1 METRGRTEHVVF
13 VHAHPDDETIDTGGT
28 IARLIAEGIGVTVLT
43 ATRGER
49 GEVIPDELA
58 QLRDDPAA
66 LAQYREQE
74 LAEAM
79 RALGVRDH
87 RDLGSTAARAPGLD
101 ERRYTDSGMRWGADG
116 HPAPIEPLADDAL
129 AAADRREVARDV
141 LAVLRDT
148 EATAVVTYNDFGG
161 YGHPDHIAIQRAA
174 VLAARD
180 AVVPAFAV
188 ETPRSLAESSYLAVR
203 DAGFFEPPRH
213 HDAIALD
220 DDLVPIRVDVSAQ
233 LPLKIAALRAHRTQV
248 VVTDRQFGLS
258 NGVGR
263 VIADVECYRP
273 LRVPDRPS
281 EQEPLAQRALGHAFA
296 VLAGV
301 VVGLL
306 GTAAHRFSPELLGV
320 PVPVGLALS
329 IVAVATLLLGLRAV
343 LASRSH
349 AIAAAVGLLAAVV
362 VLSLPGPGGSV
373 LFPDSPLSIMWT
385 FAPAVIAVLV
395 LAWPRLPGRR
405 G

>member
-1 METRGRTEHVVF
+1 METRGRAEHVVF
-13 VHAHPDDETIDTGGT
+13 VHAHPDDETIETGGT
-28 IARLIAEGIGVTVLT
+28 IAKLIADGIDVTVLT

-58 QLRDDPAA
+58 HLRDDHEA
-66 LAQYREQE
+66 LARFREQE

-87 RDLGSTAARAPGLD
+87 RYLGSAGARAPGLE
-101 ERRYTDSGMRWGADG
+101 ERRYTDSGMRWGSDG
-116 HPAPIEPLADDAL
+116 HPAPVEPLAPGAL

-148 EATAVVTYNDFGG
+148 DATAVVTYNDFGG
-161 YGHPDHIAIQRAA
+161 YGHPDHIAIQRAT

-180 AVVPAFAV
+180 AAVPAFAV
-188 ETPRSLAESSYLAVR
+188 ETPMSVADSGYRAVR

-213 HDAIALD
+213 HDAVALD
-220 DDLVPIRVDVSAQ
+220 DSLVPLRIDVSAQ
-233 LPLKIAALRAHRTQV
+233 LPQKVAALRAHRTQV
-248 VVTDRQFGLS
+248 TVIDHQFGLS

-273 LRVPDRPS
+273 LRVPEPPS
-281 EQEPLAQRALGHAFA
+281 AREPRSQRALGFAFA

-320 PVPVGLALS
+320 PVPLGLVLALA
-329 IVAVATLLLGLRAV
+329 AVATLLLGLRAV
-343 LASRSH
+343 LPSRSH
-349 AIAAAVGLLAAVV
+349 AVAAAVGLLAAVV

-373 LFPDSPLSIMWT
+373 LFPDSPLSIIWT

-395 LAWPRLPGRR
+395 LAWPRLPERR
-405 G
+405 R

>member
-13 VHAHPDDETIDTGGT
+13 VHAHPDDETIETGGT
-28 IARLIAEGIGVTVLT
+28 IAKLIADGVGVTVLT

-49 GEVIPDELA
+49 GEVIPDDLAHLRDEHAGLARHREGELA
-58 QLRDDPAA
+58 Q
-66 LAQYREQE
+66 
-74 LAEAM
+74 AM

-87 RDLGSTAARAPGLD
+87 RYLGAAGARAPGLA
-101 ERRYTDSGMRWGADG
+101 ERRYTDSGMRWGSDG
-116 HPAPIEPLADDAL
+116 HPAPLEPLAPEAL

-148 EATAVVTYNDFGG
+148 DATAVVTYNDFGG

-180 AVVPAFAV
+180 AAVPAFAV
-188 ETPRSLAESSYLAVR
+188 ETPMSIADSGYQAVR
-203 DAGFFEPPRH
+203 DAGFFEAPRH
-213 HDAIALD
+213 HDAVALD
-220 DDLVPIRVDVSAQ
+220 DSLVPIRVDVSAQ
-233 LPLKIAALRAHRTQV
+233 LPQKIAALRAHRSQV
-248 VVTDRQFGLS
+248 TVNDGQFGLS

-263 VIADVECYRP
+263 VIAGVECYRP
-273 LRVPDRPS
+273 LRVPKLPAAR
-281 EQEPLAQRALGHAFA
+281 EPISQRVLGYGFA
-296 VLAGV
+296 ALAGV

-306 GTAAHRFSPELLGV
+306 GTAAHRYSPVLLGV
-320 PVPVGLALS
+320 PVPVGLTLGVA
-329 IVAVATLLLGLRAV
+329 AVAALLLGLRCV
-343 LASRSH
+343 LPSRSY
-349 AIAAAVGLLAAVV
+349 AVAAAVGLLAAVV

-373 LFPDSPLSIMWT
+373 LFPDSPLSIIWT

-395 LAWPRLPGRR
+395 LAWPRLPERR

>member
-1 METRGRTEHVVF
+1 METRGRTEHIVF
-13 VHAHPDDETIDTGGT
+13 VHAHPDDETIETGGT
-28 IARLIAEGIGVTVLT
+28 IAQLLADGVGVTVLT

-49 GEVIPDELA
+49 GEVIPDDLA
-58 QLRDDPAA
+58 HLRDDQAA
-66 LAQYREQE
+66 LACYREGE

-87 RDLGSTAARAPGLD
+87 RYLGSSGARAAGLE
-101 ERRYTDSGMRWGADG
+101 ERRYTDSGMRWGSDG
-116 HPAPIEPLADDAL
+116 HPAPIEPLAPDAL
-129 AAADRREVARDV
+129 TATDRREVARDV

-148 EATAVVTYNDFGG
+148 DATAVVTYNDFGG

-180 AVVPAFAV
+180 AALPAFAV
-188 ETPRSLAESSYLAVR
+188 ETPLSIADASYRAVR
-203 DAGFFEPPRH
+203 EAGYFEPPRH
-213 HDAIALD
+213 HDAVALD
-220 DDLVPIRVDVSAQ
+220 DSLVPIRIDVSAQ
-233 LPLKIAALRAHRTQV
+233 LPRKIAALRAHRTQV
-248 VVTDRQFGLS
+248 VVTDGQFGLS

-273 LRVPDRPS
+273 LRVPERPS
-281 EQEPLAQRALGHAFA
+281 PREPIQQRLLGYAFA
-296 VLAGV
+296 ALAGV

-306 GTAAHRFSPELLGV
+306 GTAAHRFSPVLLGI
-320 PVPVGLALS
+320 PVPLGLGLGLA
-329 IVAVATLLLGLRAV
+329 AVAALLLGLRAV
-343 LASRSH
+343 LPSRTH
-349 AIAAAVGLLAAVV
+349 AVAAAVGLLAAIV

-373 LFPDSPLSIMWT
+373 LFPDSPLSIVWT

-395 LAWPRLPGRR
+395 LAWPRLPDRR